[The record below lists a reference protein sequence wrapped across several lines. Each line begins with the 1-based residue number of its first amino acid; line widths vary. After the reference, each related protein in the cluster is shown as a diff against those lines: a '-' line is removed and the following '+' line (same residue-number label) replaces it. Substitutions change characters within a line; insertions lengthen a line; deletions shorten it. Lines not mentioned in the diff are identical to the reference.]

1 MAERR
6 ATVTDSK
13 QTSTK
18 KTPATRGANAWS
30 DDERAAMREGA
41 RERKSS
47 AKRDPAVERAEGERE
62 IQGKIAEMPSPD
74 RELAER
80 IHALVTAAA
89 PELMPRTYY
98 GMPAYASEGKVVCFF
113 KPASKFKERY
123 ATFGFEAKAALDDGA
138 VWPVAFAVTDLTAA
152 DEARLAA
159 LVKKAAG

>member
-6 ATVTDSK
+6 ATVTESK
-13 QTSTK
+13 KSSPK
-18 KTPATRGANAWS
+18 GATWS
-30 DDERAAMREGA
+30 DAERAAMREGA

-47 AKRDPAVERAEGERE
+47 ARRDPAEERADGERE
-62 IQGKIAEMPSPD
+62 IAAKIAEMPSPD

-98 GMPAYASEGKVVCFF
+98 GMPAYASDGKVVCFF

-123 ATFGFEAKAALDDGA
+123 STFGFEAKARLDDGA
-138 VWPVAFAVTDLTAA
+138 VWPVAYAVTDLTAA
-152 DEARLAA
+152 DEARLTE